1 MKKITILSV
10 AFLALSLVSCKKDY
24 TCTCTNTST
33 VAGSTTTTSEIT
45 YVDAKKADAKR
56 ACVKTTRTTGS
67 ATYTEDCKLN

>member
-24 TCTCTNTST
+24 TCTCTNTSS
-33 VAGSTTTTSEIT
+33 VAGSTSTTSEVT

-56 ACVKTTRTTGS
+56 ACVKTTETTGS
-67 ATYTEDCKLN
+67 VTETSDCKLN